1 LSVVCFRLRISI
13 EVWQTYLGVVT
24 IWKGAD
30 EGVRMGNLGCLL
42 NLIGGG
48 IAAIQYVVFD
58 APLKQG
64 GLLAHKANLAPQ
76 PLHIQVSDVF
86 AIKQNFTCKIQI
98 F

>member
-1 LSVVCFRLRISI
+1 VVCFRLRISI

-64 GLLAHKANLAPQ
+64 GLL
-76 PLHIQVSDVF
+76 QVSDVF